1 MTTFYISPSCL
12 SYKQYKQ
19 LYEATCSFGWTSS
32 WEWPH
37 QSFHCDSFLSRPLFS
52 KAFNGISQADIFIAL
67 VPGTPSTNIEI
78 GAAYT
83 LCEEV
88 VLISKDPVYFTQ
100 TSLCDAHISIM
111 PGIKRICCD
120 VHEIPV
126 MLKKEFLYLIDH
138 LSA

>member
-19 LYEATCSFGWTSS
+19 LHEATCRFGWTSP

-37 QSFHCDSFLSRPLFS
+37 HCFHHDAFLSKPLFS
-52 KAFNGISQADIFIAL
+52 KAFSGISQSDIFIAL
-67 VPGTPSTNIEI
+67 VPGTSSTNIEI

-83 LCEEV
+83 LCEEMI
-88 VLISKDPVYFTQ
+88 LISKDPVYFTQ
-100 TSLCDAHISIM
+100 TGLSDAHVSIM
-111 PGIKRICCD
+111 PGIKRICCE
-120 VHEIPV
+120 VHEIPQ
-126 MLKKEFLYLIDH
+126 MLKNEYIYLIDN

>member
-12 SYKQYKQ
+12 SYKQYKR
-19 LYEATCSFGWTSS
+19 LVAAACSFGWSTS

-37 QSFHCDSFLSRPLFS
+37 RTFHTD
-52 KAFNGISQADIFIAL
+52 AFIDKNQINRAITGLTRTDIFIAL

-78 GAAYT
+78 GSAYT

-88 VLISKDPVYFTQ
+88 LLISKDPVYFTQ
-100 TSLCDAHISIM
+100 TGMADAYISAL

-120 VHEIPV
+120 IEEIPV
-126 MLKKEFLYLIDH
+126 ILKQEFLHLIKTD
-138 LSA
+138 